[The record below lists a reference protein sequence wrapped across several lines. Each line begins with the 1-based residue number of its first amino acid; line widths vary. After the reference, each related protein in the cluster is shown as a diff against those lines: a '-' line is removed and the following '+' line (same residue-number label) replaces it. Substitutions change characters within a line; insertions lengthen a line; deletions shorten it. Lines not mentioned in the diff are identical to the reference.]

1 MSISA
6 RMIECP
12 LCHEKAQAVEDLS
25 ELRRVYT
32 CPNCGRFEHYPLVA
46 SFDGFNMNHLSS
58 YFAYNHYSDDDPRYF
73 STCSKEICAKRKQ
86 EFENC
91 PSDIGY
97 PVQLTAQDVE
107 NWYPKRF
114 SEKIDF
120 ILQWIES
127 HTNYWGA
134 PVYLEPA
141 KAYACFFVEQFEYT
155 KSHEWHKLDAD
166 PCNNQLNYIV
176 DCLVK
181 QGYIESETTYTN
193 GKRPITLTP
202 KGYERLDDLK
212 VELNSQKNVLVAMQ
226 FGEKTTKIREA
237 IKEGI
242 RNAGYHPIL
251 IDEVE
256 HNDFITPEILK
267 HIKESKFV
275 VVDLTFQNNGAYFE
289 EGYAMGLGKPVIQ
302 LCTDGEELHFDI
314 KQKNTILWKSE
325 NEIAERLKRRI
336 LATIE

>member
-12 LCHEKAQAVEDLS
+12 LCREKAQAVEDLS

-91 PSDIGY
+91 LSDIGY

-141 KAYACFFVEQFEYT
+141 KAYACFFVERLGQFTRNYT
-155 KSHEWHKLDAD
+155 
-166 PCNNQLNYIV
+166 Q
-176 DCLVK
+176 
-181 QGYIESETTYTN
+181 
-193 GKRPITLTP
+193 
-202 KGYERLDDLK
+202 
-212 VELNSQKNVLVAMQ
+212 
-226 FGEKTTKIREA
+226 TTKR
-237 IKEGI
+237 G
-242 RNAGYHPIL
+242 L
-251 IDEVE
+251 
-256 HNDFITPEILK
+256 
-267 HIKESKFV
+267 
-275 VVDLTFQNNGAYFE
+275 LTTNKG
-289 EGYAMGLGKPVIQ
+289 
-302 LCTDGEELHFDI
+302 
-314 KQKNTILWKSE
+314 
-325 NEIAERLKRRI
+325 
-336 LATIE
+336 

>member
-12 LCHEKAQAVEDLS
+12 LCREKAQAVEDLS

-91 PSDIGY
+91 LSDIGY

-141 KAYACFFVEQFEYT
+141 KAYACFLWSGSNT
-155 KSHEWHKLDAD
+155 LK
-166 PCNNQLNYIV
+166 I
-176 DCLVK
+176 
-181 QGYIESETTYTN
+181 TN
-193 GKRPITLTP
+193 GM
-202 KGYERLDDLK
+202 
-212 VELNSQKNVLVAMQ
+212 NV
-226 FGEKTTKIREA
+226 G
-237 IKEGI
+237 
-242 RNAGYHPIL
+242 L
-251 IDEVE
+251 IPVM
-256 HNDFITPEILK
+256 
-267 HIKESKFV
+267 
-275 VVDLTFQNNGAYFE
+275 NN
-289 EGYAMGLGKPVIQ
+289 
-302 LCTDGEELHFDI
+302 
-314 KQKNTILWKSE
+314 
-325 NEIAERLKRRI
+325 
-336 LATIE
+336 

>member
-12 LCHEKAQAVEDLS
+12 LCREKAQAVEDLS

-91 PSDIGY
+91 LSDIGY

-141 KAYACFFVEQFEYT
+141 KAYACFFVERFEYT
-155 KSHEWHKLDAD
+155 KNHEWHERGSDS
-166 PCNNQLNYIV
+166 CN
-176 DCLVK
+176 
-181 QGYIESETTYTN
+181 E
-193 GKRPITLTP
+193 
-202 KGYERLDDLK
+202 
-212 VELNSQKNVLVAMQ
+212 
-226 FGEKTTKIREA
+226 
-237 IKEGI
+237 
-242 RNAGYHPIL
+242 
-251 IDEVE
+251 
-256 HNDFITPEILK
+256 
-267 HIKESKFV
+267 
-275 VVDLTFQNNGAYFE
+275 
-289 EGYAMGLGKPVIQ
+289 
-302 LCTDGEELHFDI
+302 
-314 KQKNTILWKSE
+314 
-325 NEIAERLKRRI
+325 
-336 LATIE
+336 

>member
-1 MSISA
+1 MNISA
-6 RMIECP
+6 ENKECP
-12 LCHEKAQAVEDLS
+12 LCGKPSKAVMDSLEGRWIINCS
-25 ELRRVYT
+25 
-32 CPNCGRFEHYPLVA
+32 NCGRFEVNSSEA
-46 SFDGFNMNHLSS
+46 SFNGFDFNHLVS
-58 YFAYNHYSDDDPRYF
+58 YLAYNHYPNDDPRYF
-73 STCSKEICAKRKQ
+73 STCSKEVCAQRKQ

-107 NWYPKRF
+107 NWYPKRI

-141 KAYACFFVEQFEYT
+141 KAYAYFFVEQFEYA
-155 KSHEWHKLDAD
+155 KSHEWHKLDAN

-212 VELNSQKNVLVAMQ
+212 VELNSQKDVLVAMQ
-226 FGEKTTKIREA
+226 FGDKTTKIREA

-256 HNDFITPEILK
+256 HNDFIAPEILK
-267 HIKESKFV
+267 HIKKSKFV

-302 LCTDGEELHFDI
+302 LCKDGEKLHFDI

-325 NEIAERLKRRI
+325 NEIAERLRKRI